1 MASLRILLL
10 ILVNL
15 FAYTLAKKHNGKLIL
30 NFVSLFKPNF
40 ITTSNSTLIVT
51 LIHPGNTIEYAS
63 NQRSG
68 FFSTDLQ
75 IYCYRGTSKSF
86 SAIFQSI
93 NIELNLDNDDFVW
106 YEGATPEIVTTHYD
120 NQRSIFSFNF
130 LNTRKK
136 KLINLNPF
144 NQTCVGIETAHKY
157 KINLSLI
164 RIDFWKVLLM
174 SIGLLIFFAANQFSE
189 TPLFYYTSGILLGI
203 CASLLIVVYFLAKL
217 FPKVNK
223 LP

>member
-1 MASLRILLL
+1 M
-10 ILVNL
+10 
-15 FAYTLAKKHNGKLIL
+15 
-30 NFVSLFKPNF
+30 
-40 ITTSNSTLIVT
+40 
-51 LIHPGNTIEYAS
+51 IEYVS
-63 NQRSG
+63 KQRAG

-86 SAIFQSI
+86 SVVFQSI

-136 KLINLNPF
+136 KLINLDPF
-144 NQTCVGIETAHKY
+144 NQTCVGIETAHQY
-157 KINLSLI
+157 KVYLNLI
-164 RIDFWKVLLM
+164 RIDFWKVILM
-174 SIGLLIFFAANQFSE
+174 AMGLLVFFAASQFSE

-203 CASLLIVVYFLAKL
+203 FASLLVVVYFLAKL
-217 FPKVNK
+217 FPKVRDLKHKFLLFRYPFGIFVCIFRNQ
-223 LP
+223 